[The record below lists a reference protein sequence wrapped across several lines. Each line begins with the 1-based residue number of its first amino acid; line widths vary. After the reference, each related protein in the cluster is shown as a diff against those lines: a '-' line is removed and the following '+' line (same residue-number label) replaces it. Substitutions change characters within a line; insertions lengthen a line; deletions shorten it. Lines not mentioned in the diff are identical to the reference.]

1 MTVRGARA
9 GARRVLTAAAT
20 AALLSV
26 TATSCAGGPPTIAPT
41 GVDGLE
47 VPTPSA
53 DPHDFVEG
61 VDNRWFPLEPG
72 TVWTYRSTGDEGD
85 RTEVV
90 TVTDRTRT
98 VQGVNTTGVRAV
110 IAGDDGKVVEETFD
124 WYAQDVDGNV
134 WHFGADT
141 TAYHHGSRGPRRSW
155 EAGVDGAEAGL
166 VMAARPRVGD
176 GYAQE
181 HAPGVAEDRAEVLS
195 LTELRTV
202 PLDEYDDLVQIEET
216 SPLRPG
222 VVERTYYASGV
233 GPVLEETVAGGSES
247 TQLVSFSSG

>member
-1 MTVRGARA
+1 MRGARA
-9 GARRVLTAAAT
+9 GVRRALTAAGA

-26 TATSCAGGPPTIAPT
+26 TASSCAGGPPTIAPS
-41 GVDGLE
+41 GVDGL
-47 VPTPSA
+47 VIPTPSP
-53 DPHDFVEG
+53 DPHDFVDR

-90 TVTDRTRT
+90 TVTDRTRV
-98 VQGVNTTGVRAV
+98 VQGVTTTGVRDV
-110 IAGDDGKVVEETFD
+110 TAGDDGKVVEETFD

-141 TAYHHGSRGPRRSW
+141 TAYHQGSRGTRRSW

-176 GYAQE
+176 GYVQE
-181 HAPGVAEDRAEVLS
+181 HAPGVAEDRAMVLS
-195 LTELRTV
+195 LTELRAV

-247 TQLVSFSSG
+247 AQLVSLSRG

>member
-9 GARRVLTAAAT
+9 VVRRLLAAAGT
-20 AALLSV
+20 TALLSV
-26 TATSCAGGPPTIAPT
+26 TASACAGGPPTIAPS

-47 VPTPSA
+47 IPTPSA
-53 DPHDFVEG
+53 DPRDFVDR

-90 TVTDRTRT
+90 TVLGRTRV
-98 VQGVNTTGVRAV
+98 VQGVTTTGVRDV
-110 IAGDDGKVVEETFD
+110 TAGEDGKVVTETFD

-134 WHFGADT
+134 WHFGTDT
-141 TAYHHGSRGPRRSW
+141 TAHHHGRRVTRRSW

-166 VMAARPRVGD
+166 AMAAHPRVGD
-176 GYAQE
+176 GYVQE
-181 HAPGVAEDRAEVLS
+181 HAPGVAEDRATVLS
-195 LTELRTV
+195 LTELRSV
-202 PLDEYDDLVQIEET
+202 PLDEYDDLVQVEET

-222 VVERTYYASGV
+222 VVGRTYYASGV
-233 GPVLEETVAGGSES
+233 GPVLRETVAGGSES
-247 TQLVSFSSG
+247 AQLVALSRG